1 MLWKYIQRLETVQG
15 WVWKSLGIIIEILG
29 RSCRENILQYKDGDP
44 LTESNQKYKGKTRK
58 AIQQKGNVK
67 VAHIVKKYTIV

>member
-1 MLWKYIQRLETVQG
+1 MPGHRDPSVLPNKPPLAA
-15 WVWKSLGIIIEILG
+15 LGLAVIP
-29 RSCRENILQYKDGDP
+29 STSKDYSPNLLVIDP